1 MRQPPV
7 RCVEFVESVTDWMED
22 ALDHDD
28 RLTLEEHLAICPH
41 CTEYVGQLRL
51 AAALLRGGRRDR
63 AAGVPAARST
73 RLAARRLPPRAGS
86 VRVYPSSSRSVS
98 HTDWNARSAA

>member
-7 RCVEFVESVTDWMED
+7 RCVEFVELVTDWMED

-51 AAALLRGGRRDR
+51 AAALLRGVGETVPRTSPPPEARASLLDAFRRER
-63 AAGVPAARST
+63 GA
-73 RLAARRLPPRAGS
+73 
-86 VRVYPSSSRSVS
+86 
-98 HTDWNARSAA
+98 

>member
-51 AAALLRGGRRDR
+51 AAALLRGVGET
-63 AAGVPAARST
+63 V
-73 RLAARRLPPRAGS
+73 PRAS
-86 VRVYPSSSRSVS
+86 PPPE
-98 HTDWNARSAA
+98 ARASLLDAFRHERGA

>member
-41 CTEYVGQLRL
+41 CTDYVGQLRL
-51 AAALLRGGRRDR
+51 SAAILRELDERVPRAAPPPAARAALLAAFRHERG
-63 AAGVPAARST
+63 A
-73 RLAARRLPPRAGS
+73 
-86 VRVYPSSSRSVS
+86 
-98 HTDWNARSAA
+98 

>member
-51 AAALLRGGRRDR
+51 VAALLHGVGETVPRTSPPPGARASLLDAFRHERG
-63 AAGVPAARST
+63 A
-73 RLAARRLPPRAGS
+73 
-86 VRVYPSSSRSVS
+86 
-98 HTDWNARSAA
+98 

>member
-22 ALDHDD
+22 ALGDGD

-51 AAALLRGGRRDR
+51 TAALLREVGETVPRASPPPEAR
-63 AAGVPAARST
+63 AALLDAFRHE
-73 RLAARRLPPRAGS
+73 RRA
-86 VRVYPSSSRSVS
+86 
-98 HTDWNARSAA
+98 

>member
-7 RCVEFVESVTDWMED
+7 RCVEFVDSVTDWMEG
-22 ALDHDD
+22 ALGEDE

-51 AAALLRGGRRDR
+51 STAVLREVGRQAPRSAPSLEARAALLAAFRRERG
-63 AAGVPAARST
+63 A
-73 RLAARRLPPRAGS
+73 
-86 VRVYPSSSRSVS
+86 
-98 HTDWNARSAA
+98 

>member
-7 RCVEFVESVTDWMED
+7 RCVEFVQSVTDWMED
-22 ALDHDD
+22 ALEADD

-51 AAALLRGGRRDR
+51 SAAVLREVDEKVPRATPPPEARAALLEAFRRERG
-63 AAGVPAARST
+63 A
-73 RLAARRLPPRAGS
+73 
-86 VRVYPSSSRSVS
+86 
-98 HTDWNARSAA
+98 